1 MSRPSLRL
9 ALVGY
14 GKMGRAL
21 EESALE
27 RGHQICARIDPML
40 ERGGAAPRWE
50 DLAGKCDI
58 ALEFTAPDCAAEN
71 ILGLLRG
78 GVSVVSGST
87 GWISALDEA
96 RDLARDAGVSFVWA
110 PNFALGVGVMFR
122 LVLSAAGWM
131 DAVEGF
137 SPYLSEAH
145 HAGKKDGPSGTAR
158 KLAEIVLSRSSGKE
172 RYERSPAEG
181 AIAEDVLPVSWIRAG
196 RIPGEHR
203 VGWDAEG
210 ETLEIVHRAR
220 NRSVFAT
227 GALRCAEWLF
237 EHPGVYEFDEVLDSI
252 LGSREVHP

>member
-14 GKMGRAL
+14 GKMGRAI
-21 EESALE
+21 EEIALE
-27 RGHQICARIDPML
+27 RGHRISARIDPVS
-40 ERGGAAPRWE
+40 EGEEAAPRWK
-50 DLAGKCDI
+50 DLAGSSDI

-71 ILGLLRG
+71 ILGLLRE

-87 GWISALDEA
+87 GWTSALGRA
-96 RDLARDAGVSFVWA
+96 RDQARESGVSFVWA
-110 PNFALGVGVMFR
+110 PNFALGINIMFR
-122 LVLSAAGWM
+122 LVLAAAGWM
-131 DAVEGF
+131 EAAEGF
-137 SPYLSEAH
+137 APYLSEAH

-158 KLAEIVLSRSSGKE
+158 KLAEIVLSRSSGKKRCE
-172 RYERSPAEG
+172 RPPADG

-220 NRSVFAT
+220 DRSVFAT

-237 EHPGVYEFDEVLDSI
+237 RHPGVYEFDEVLDSI
-252 LGSREVHP
+252 LGSEEVR